1 VPVSQFSHQGTEL
14 SSLQKLK
21 NASSLKQLAA
31 ILNIQPSFLSFTLY
45 ISQAPKYSTFTIPK
59 KSGGERQIDAP
70 NEKLK
75 SIQRRV
81 ADLLYDCVEEIE
93 KAKPRRH
100 LSHGFRR
107 GRSIVT
113 NARAHTNRRF
123 VLNLDI
129 QNFFPT
135 INFGRVRGFFIK
147 NNVFQLHERVAT
159 VLAQIACNDSL
170 PQGSPC
176 SPIISDLVAH
186 VLDVRL
192 VRLAKAHGC
201 SYSRYADDL
210 TFSTNERE
218 FPIQLAAFSQGTST
232 WNIGTALA
240 ATIANADYNINPA
253 KTRMQCRASRQT
265 VTGLTVNRKVNI
277 QATYYRNARAMCY
290 AAFQAGEYHRPGSDK
305 PISTLI
311 EIEGI
316 MNHVDHV
323 KSSTDDR
330 DEDEKKKKLT
340 GSRSL
345 YRALLFFR
353 YFVCLDRPLIL
364 CEGKTDPVYL
374 KAAIH
379 KLAVNYPE
387 LIEVVEGKP
396 KLKFGFFK
404 YGDRSTEVMRLG
416 GGTGDLKN
424 LLIHYE
430 SMLARFKF
438 APLKFP
444 VIVLLDND
452 SGATGAFSFLKDKY
466 KLNPSV
472 KSTGAFYFVCN
483 NLYMIKTPEN
493 LPNGTSTIEDL
504 FDPALLAGEFE
515 GKTFNKSN
523 GELGPHEFGKVQ
535 FSDYVRSNA
544 EKIVFSGFSPLLDR
558 IVAVL
563 NHYTPP

>member
-1 VPVSQFSHQGTEL
+1 M

-31 ILNIQPSFLSFTLY
+31 VLDIQPSFLSFTLY

-59 KSGGERQIDAP
+59 KSGGDRQIDAP

-75 SIQRRV
+75 SIQRSV
-81 ADLLYDCVEEIE
+81 ADLLYECIEEIE
-93 KAKPRRH
+93 KANPRGH

-113 NARAHTNRRF
+113 NARAHTSRRF

-129 QNFFPT
+129 QDFFPT
-135 INFGRVRGFFIK
+135 INFGRVRGFFMK
-147 NNVFQLHERVAT
+147 NNDFKLHERVAT
-159 VLAQIACNDSL
+159 VLAQIACNGSL

-176 SPIISDLVAH
+176 SPIISDLIAR

-192 VRLAKAHGC
+192 VTLAKANRC

-210 TFSTNERE
+210 TFSTNEKE
-218 FPIQLAAFSQGTST
+218 FPSQLATFSQQSST
-232 WNIGTALA
+232 WSIGNALA
-240 ATIANADYNINPA
+240 ATIANAGYSINQT
-253 KTRMQCRASRQT
+253 KTRMQSRASRQT

-277 QATYYRNARAMCY
+277 QATYYRNARAMCFTV
-290 AAFQAGEYHRPGSDK
+290 FQTGEYHK
-305 PISTLI
+305 PDSEKSISTLN

-316 MNHVDHV
+316 LNYVDHI
-323 KSSTDDR
+323 KNSTDNRED
-330 DEDEKKKKLT
+330 DEKKKT
-340 GSRSL
+340 PTSSRSL
-345 YRALLFFR
+345 YRAFLFFR
-353 YFVCLDRPLIL
+353 YFVCLDRPLIV

-379 KLAVNYPE
+379 QLAASYPS
-387 LIEVVEGKP
+387 LIGIVEGKP

-404 YGDRSTEVMRLG
+404 YGDRSTEVMKLG

-424 LLIHYE
+424 FLTQYE
-430 SMLARFKF
+430 TVLTRFKF

-452 SGATGAFSFLKDKY
+452 SGASGIFSFMKEKY

-472 KSTGAFYFVCN
+472 KSTGAYYFLCK
-483 NLYMIKTPEN
+483 NLYVIKTPEN
-493 LPNGTSTIEDL
+493 LPSGTSKIEDL
-504 FDPALLAGEFE
+504 FDPELLTAEFE

-523 GELGPHEFGKVQ
+523 GDLGSNEFGKVQ

-544 EKIVFSGFSPLLDR
+544 EKIDFVGFVPLLDR
-558 IVAVL
+558 VVAVL